1 MTLVWNP
8 SPDTNVVAY
17 NVYYGAACGTYTNM
31 IPVGD
36 VASATLSGLQEGVA
50 YFIAVTAVD
59 IIGQESPPS
68 NEVSYTV
75 PGVCLAICTI
85 QTNGIPDSV
94 SVTAYGTVPTQWTLQ
109 QSADLRTWGTL
120 TSGTNLPVNV
130 SLKVQGA
137 PALFFR
143 LIGQ

>member
-1 MTLVWNP
+1 MTASGRLH
-8 SPDTNVVAY
+8 S
-17 NVYYGAACGTYTNM
+17 AACGTYTNM

-59 IIGQESPPS
+59 IVGLESPPS

-94 SVTAYGTVPTQWTLQ
+94 CVTAYGTLPTQWTLQ

-130 SLKVQGA
+130 SLNVQSA
-137 PALFFR
+137 PVLFFR